1 MWCFHATTDR
11 CLGPDSWQP
20 NADSVLLHC
29 YRQLGADSN
38 KDLEMGGGRGGARL
52 LPPRYLIAKHDGEMW
67 PVLAAL
73 TPLPS
78 CGWWCVCV
86 YTVQTTLCS
95 VLATA
100 AVLNQELDF
109 LCPQQKLSSSSLNPK
124 CVCNTLVYILIIYV
138 LLVLWLIIK
147 LKYPTHCLMEI
158 LIRQSA
164 ILPSNYYLAVDF
176 Q

>member
-1 MWCFHATTDR
+1 MARMWCFYSTTDR

-67 PVLAAL
+67 RLLAAL

-78 CGWWCVCV
+78 CCWWCVCV
-86 YTVQTTLCS
+86 YTVQTTPCS

-109 LCPQQKLSSSSLNPK
+109 LCPQQKLSSSSLHPPK

-138 LLVLWLIIK
+138 PLFLRLL
-147 LKYPTHCLMEI
+147 LKYQTQC
-158 LIRQSA
+158 
-164 ILPSNYYLAVDF
+164 
-176 Q
+176 